1 MLRFPR
7 KTITY
12 GHNLPTHLNRGPSLA
27 AVAAIATIA
36 AGCGTQPI
44 AQPDAHIR
52 QDPARAAAAPEIPK
66 PVLPAPLPPP
76 PEARAAEVK
85 YSIVVANQP
94 VRDVLLAIA
103 SETKVNVDVHP
114 GVEGLVTLN
123 AIDQTLRQILA
134 RLAKQVDM
142 RYEIENDTIHVMP
155 DSPYLRNYRVDY
167 VNMARETSETVSV
180 ATQILS
186 GAVAGTAGA
195 SQSGDNN
202 STLRISN
209 TSRHRFWET
218 LEKNIKDMLRET
230 DKLLPE
236 GSSETFVSGRGQSG
250 LSTTQSSL
258 QRRAVAGTGAV
269 GNVAGAVGATATS
282 PGQTVAQQAGEYV
295 EQRLTFREA
304 ASVIVNP
311 EAGIV
316 TVRATSRQH
325 EKVAEFLEQVTGSA
339 RRQVVIEATVVE
351 VQLNDSYQSGV
362 DWSAL
367 ATNGLGYSITQSFIQ
382 PALASA
388 TNVFSLTYS
397 NPNPAAGGNIS
408 STIKLLNTYG
418 TTKVLSSPV
427 LMVLNN
433 QTAVLRVTE
442 NLVYFTIK
450 ADTNTNA
457 NVSTT
462 TFTTTQNVLPVG
474 IIMNLT
480 AQISDN
486 DVVTLNVRPTVTAKI
501 GEVQDPNPSLR
512 GTLTTPS
519 IESKIPVTQ
528 TREMESVLRVASG
541 QTAILGGLM
550 VDSFQN
556 SRGGL
561 PILSRIPIFGDL
573 VSYRDDTAKKREL
586 VIFMRPVVVRNASIE
601 GDLANYR
608 RFMPNTR
615 FFKEAE
621 LPLPEVQETV
631 RSMQPGEEFR
641 FRTTPNPVVPDP
653 PQPGGNR

>member
-1 MLRFPR
+1 MRLSRSP
-7 KTITY
+7 
-12 GHNLPTHLNRGPSLA
+12 
-27 AVAAIATIA
+27 AIAGASLICVLA

-44 AQPDAHIR
+44 AQPDSHLR
-52 QDPARAAAAPEIPK
+52 QDAARAEAAPAIPK
-66 PVLPAPLPPP
+66 PVLPTPLPPP
-76 PEARAAEVK
+76 PEARAAEIK
-85 YSIVVANQP
+85 YSIIVSNQP

-103 SETKVNVDVHP
+103 AETRVNVDVHP
-114 GVEGLVTLN
+114 GVEGSVTLN

-134 RLAKQVDM
+134 RIARQVDM
-142 RYEIENDTIHVMP
+142 RYEIEGDTIHVMP

-167 VNMARETSETVSV
+167 VNMARDTTETVSV

-186 GAVAGTAGA
+186 GAVGGAAGA
-195 SQSGDNN
+195 TASGDNN

-209 TSRHRFWET
+209 TSRNRFWET
-218 LEKNIKDMLRET
+218 LERNIKDMLRET

-236 GSSETFVSGRGQSG
+236 GSSETFVQNRAQGGS
-250 LSTTQSSL
+250 STTQSAV
-258 QRRAVAGTGAV
+258 QRRPTAG
-269 GNVAGAVGATATS
+269 GATVASSAQVT
-282 PGQTVAQQAGEYV
+282 PGQTQSSLASETV

-311 EAGIV
+311 EAGV
-316 TVRATSRQH
+316 VSVRATSRQH

-339 RRQVVIEATVVE
+339 RRQVMIEATVVE
-351 VQLNDSYQSGV
+351 VKLSDNYQSGV

-367 ATNGLGYSITQSFIQ
+367 ATNGLGYSIRQSFT
-382 PALASA
+382 PSSLASA
-388 TNVFSLTYS
+388 ANSFSVTYT
-397 NPNPAAGGNIS
+397 NPNPAAGGNLS
-408 STIKLLNTYG
+408 STIKLLNTFG
-418 TTKVLSSPV
+418 TTRVLSSPV

-457 NVSTT
+457 NTSVT

-512 GTLTTPS
+512 GTVTSPFS

-550 VDSFQN
+550 VDSFDGA
-556 SRGGL
+556 RGGL
-561 PILSRIPIFGDL
+561 PVASRIPFLGDL
-573 VSYRDDTAKKREL
+573 VSYRNDTSEKREL
-586 VIFMRPVVVRNASIE
+586 VIFLRPLVVKNASVDA
-601 GDLANYR
+601 DLSDYR
-608 RFMPNTR
+608 RHLPDR
-615 FFKEAE
+615 KFFRDTEGVVPE
-621 LPLPEVQETV
+621 LHEGLRNLQ
-631 RSMQPGEEFR
+631 RGEGFR
-641 FRTTPNPVVPDP
+641 GFQPNPAVPDTVVAEP
-653 PQPGGNR
+653 PAAGGAR

>member
-1 MLRFPR
+1 MR
-7 KTITY
+7 
-12 GHNLPTHLNRGPSLA
+12 LNRCPAIFLTASL
-27 AVAAIATIA
+27 VALA

-44 AQPDAHIR
+44 AESASHIR
-52 QDPARAAAAPEIPK
+52 QAPERASAAPDIPK

-76 PEARAAEVK
+76 PEPRAAEIR

-103 SETKVNVDVHP
+103 AETRVNVDVHP
-114 GVEGLVTLN
+114 GVSGAVTIN
-123 AIDQTLRQILA
+123 AIDQTLRQILS
-134 RLAKQVDM
+134 RIAKQVDM
-142 RYEIENDTIHVMP
+142 RYEIEGQTIHVMP
-155 DSPYLRNYRVDY
+155 DSPYLHNYRVDY
-167 VNMARETSETVSV
+167 VNMSRDATETVSV

-186 GAVAGTAGA
+186 GAVGGTGGA
-195 SQSGDNN
+195 TSQGDNN
-202 STLRISN
+202 STLRITN
-209 TSRHRFWET
+209 TSRNRFWET
-218 LEKNIKDMLRET
+218 LERNIKDMLRET

-236 GSSETFVSGRGQSG
+236 GSSETFVSGRGRAASSAQGAVRQAAASASGRGASSAAATPGAPAQAQSEQSG
-250 LSTTQSSL
+250 EFT
-258 QRRAVAGTGAV
+258 
-269 GNVAGAVGATATS
+269 
-282 PGQTVAQQAGEYV
+282 

-311 EAGIV
+311 EAGV
-316 TVRATSRQH
+316 VSVRATSRQH
-325 EKVAEFLEQVTGSA
+325 EKVAEFLEQVTGAA
-339 RRQVVIEATVVE
+339 RRQVVVEATVVE
-351 VQLNDSYQSGV
+351 VKLNDNYQSGV

-367 ATNGLGYSITQSFIQ
+367 ATNNLGYSVRQNLLGANLSSSPF
-382 PALASA
+382 L
-388 TNVFSLTYS
+388 SLTYN
-397 NPNPAAGGNIS
+397 NPNPAVGGNLS
-408 STIKLLNTYG
+408 STLKLLNTYG

-480 AQISDN
+480 AQISDS

-512 GTLTTPS
+512 GTVTSPFS

-528 TREMESVLRVASG
+528 TREMESILRVASG

-550 VDSFQN
+550 IDSFSG
-556 SRGGL
+556 SRSGL
-561 PILSRIPIFGDL
+561 PIASRIPLLGDL
-573 VSYRDDTAKKREL
+573 VSYRDDTSEKREL
-586 VIFMRPVVVRNASIE
+586 VIFLRPIVVKNASLE
-601 GDLANYR
+601 GDLADYR
-608 RFMPNTR
+608 RHLPDRT
-615 FFKEAE
+615 FFREAE
-621 LPLPEVQETV
+621 LPLPGFQEGV
-631 RSMQPGEEFR
+631 RRLQRGELPEM
-641 FRTTPNPVVPDP
+641 TPNPVVPDSP
-653 PQPGGNR
+653 AARGSR